1 MKKLF
6 NFKSIKTK
14 IMFGFGI
21 VIALVFTM
29 SVLVYLSFER
39 INNDTKEMVEE
50 QLPLLILDKDL
61 SYNMAQSS
69 SLIRGY
75 FLYNDE
81 DIKKQFEETIQ
92 KGKQIEEELLALGNQ
107 EKMNALFTTKHEWE
121 STLTDAITEY
131 ESGNQEEALNILL
144 EAKQLTQN
152 IADEIEAL
160 ANEKTS
166 DVMGI
171 ANKSVYIG
179 KAIIIFISIISSII
193 LIIGV
198 IIALVTSTSITKP
211 VLAVRNRMNQLAD
224 GDMSQPPLETKA
236 RDEVAELV
244 MSTNKMSQNN
254 RNLLNRIAEVS
265 ETVSSQSEELTQ
277 AASEVKA
284 GTEQVA
290 TTMEE
295 LATGAET
302 QASSASDLSTIMGT
316 FSDKVEQAN
325 ENGVRIQENSG
336 RVLEMTT
343 VGSQLMH
350 SSTEQ
355 MAKIDTIVKDAVD
368 KMQNLDKQSQEI
380 SKLVSV
386 IKDVAEQTNLLALN
400 AAIESARA
408 GEHGKGFAV
417 VADEVRKLAEQVALS
432 VNDITGIVSNIQV
445 ESSVV
450 ADSLKGGY
458 NEVIQGTD
466 QIKTTSET
474 FNDISSAVSEMVSSV
489 KYVSESLSGIASSS
503 REMNEKIEEVASVS
517 EEAAAGVEQTAAS
530 AEQASGSMDEV
541 ADSSEQ
547 LAKLAE
553 ELNDLVSKYKV

>member
-144 EAKQLTQN
+144 EAKQLTRK

-166 DVMGI
+166 NVMGM
-171 ANKSVYIG
+171 ANNSVYIG
-179 KAIIIFISIISSII
+179 KAIIIFISIISGII
-193 LIIGV
+193 LVIGV

>member
-1 MKKLF
+1 
-6 NFKSIKTK
+6 
-14 IMFGFGI
+14 MFGFGI

-144 EAKQLTQN
+144 EAKQLTRK

-166 DVMGI
+166 NVMGM
-171 ANKSVYIG
+171 ANNSVYIG
-179 KAIIIFISIISSII
+179 KAIIIFISIISGII
-193 LIIGV
+193 LVIGV